1 MSHQI
6 KCYPLGNADTS
17 LVLLKN
23 GKRIL
28 FDYANTKTDA
38 DDDKSIDLPAELNTD
53 VENDFDVVAFT
64 HADEDHVTGFSEYF
78 FLEHDTK
85 YQKGNR
91 KKIKDIWVPAAVL
104 LQKDADIK
112 HDDGKLLKKEARY
125 RLKNKSGI
133 KVFSSRDDL
142 QDWRTGGGLNYDE
155 VKHLIVNAGQIVP
168 DWSLENEGIEFFV
181 HSPFAEHVDDRDI
194 DRNEACII
202 VQAVFDNTISSK
214 LIFGA
219 DGLWEVW
226 NDIVDISKYFKRT
239 GRLEW
244 DIFHISHH
252 SSYLS
257 LNSEK
262 GETKT
267 VPTEQIKWLFE
278 TQGKDGSIL
287 VSPSLPIP
295 TDYEAVQPPH
305 RQAANYYEDVA
316 DLKNGEYKV
325 TMEHPSKESPETLI
339 IDIDDTSGA
348 TIIKAT
354 SSFAFVTNRPAPKA
368 G

>member
-6 KCYPLGNADTS
+6 KCYPLGNADTT
-17 LVLLKN
+17 LILLES

-28 FDYANTKTDA
+28 FDYANTKTDD
-38 DDDKSIDLPAELNTD
+38 DDDKRIDLPTELNKD

-64 HADEDHVTGFSEYF
+64 HADEDHVTRFSEYF
-78 FLEHDTK
+78 YLEHDSK
-85 YQKGNR
+85 YQSGNR
-91 KKIKDIWVPAAVL
+91 KKINDLWVPAAVL

-112 HDDGKLLKKEARY
+112 HDEGKLLKKEACY
-125 RLKNKSGI
+125 RLRNKKRI
-133 KVFSSRDDL
+133 KVFSSPDKL
-142 QDWRTGGGLNYDE
+142 KDWLKDGGIKYDE
-155 VKHLIVNAGQIVP
+155 VKHLIVNAGQLVP
-168 DWSLENEGIEFFV
+168 GWSLDSESIEFFV

-202 VQAVFDNTISSK
+202 VQAVFGNSVSSK

-226 NDIVDISKYFKRT
+226 NDIVDITNYYKRT
-239 GRLEW
+239 ERLEW

-262 GETKT
+262 GKTKT
-267 VPTEQIKWLFE
+267 IPTKQIKWLFE
-278 TQGKDGSIL
+278 TQGKEGSLLI
-287 VSPSLPIP
+287 SPSCPIP
-295 TDYEAVQPPH
+295 ADYEATQPPH
-305 RQAANYYEDVA
+305 LQAANYYKDVA
-316 DLKNGEYKV
+316 GLKKGEYKV
-325 TMEHPSKESPETLI
+325 TMEHPTKETPETLI
-339 IDIDDTSGA
+339 IDIDDMAGA